1 LSKALLTCELKI
13 SAILLNI
20 CIIVSFATGWLLWF
34 RCYVDSYAKGVPTF
48 KNQKKMIDFL

>member
-1 LSKALLTCELKI
+1 LPDLQALKI